1 MINNKENNLSF
12 RILDQQ
18 EKFLANRLDFD
29 INNFNT
35 LEDVSKICHFK
46 DLKSRESNPNT
57 ENISNLKNYRLTI
70 SLKSGPVTVPK
81 VLLVLFTV

>member
-1 MINNKENNLSF
+1 MLPNCHSTKFHFIKKRNNLSL

-18 EKFLANRLDFD
+18 EEFLANRLDFD

-46 DLKSRESNPNT
+46 DSIVMSQ
-57 ENISNLKNYRLTI
+57 I
-70 SLKSGPVTVPK
+70 
-81 VLLVLFTV
+81 

>member
-1 MINNKENNLSF
+1 MINNKGNNLSL

-46 DLKSRESNPNT
+46 DSIVVSQ
-57 ENISNLKNYRLTI
+57 I
-70 SLKSGPVTVPK
+70 
-81 VLLVLFTV
+81 